1 MVRYTNLPFAFAQSP
16 AHRRFNLSSLKATV
30 QTHSIS
36 KDTKRTDFK
45 HWCVV
50 DNVDCVAGFCN
61 VGIAF
66 HHIRFKV
73 IWKKR
78 FLGYEAPQPDRRKGW
93 EGLVPGQ
100 GE

>member
-1 MVRYTNLPFAFAQSP
+1 MVRYKNLPFAFAQSP

-30 QTHSIS
+30 QTLRSS
-36 KDTKRTDFK
+36 KDTKRNDFK

-50 DNVDCVAGFCN
+50 DNVHRIAVFCN

-73 IWKKR
+73 IWKKG
-78 FLGYEAPQPDRRKGW
+78 F
-93 EGLVPGQ
+93 
-100 GE
+100 